1 MLDPIFSRRRD
12 IIACAACY
20 ALVFVVLPALFFL
33 AAALRGWRP

>member
-12 IIACAACY
+12 RLACAACY
-20 ALVFVVLPALFFL
+20 ALVFVVLPALPFL